1 MWRCSELS
9 LNGLDQ
15 QLVLVV
21 DDNEFNREGL
31 VLYLQN
37 QGMRTV
43 EAGDEQAGYEAAIRY
58 TPALAV
64 IDIVIPP
71 REGVATQTS
80 QSFGLSLV
88 RRLKE
93 ELPEMG
99 IVVFSAYEDRG
110 SEIWSLVRDGTRG
123 IAYLLKG
130 TRPARLLQHLEETRA
145 GHVIL
150 DPDAMTDPRRQAIE
164 LRAHLSEAERP
175 WVEWAV
181 AQIGTLSPRE
191 YDVAQRL
198 AASHNTT
205 GIAESFGIS
214 PRTVEHHVGNLYTKL
229 GLSDVE
235 EKAPSLRKSMLL
247 AKACM
252 LYELMEHDALKQTL

>member
-1 MWRCSELS
+1 MTT
-9 LNGLDQ
+9 NGLDP

-37 QGMRTV
+37 QGLRTV
-43 EAGDEQAGYEAAIRY
+43 EAGDEQAGYEVAMAH

-64 IDIVIPP
+64 VDIVIPP
-71 REGVATQTS
+71 REGVPTQTS

-88 RRLKE
+88 RRLKK

-130 TRPARLLQHLEETRA
+130 TRPARLLHHLEETRA

-150 DPDAMTDPRRQAIE
+150 DPDAMTDPRQQATE
-164 LRAHLSEAERP
+164 LRAHLSPAERP
-175 WVEWAV
+175 WVEYAV
-181 AQIGTLSPRE
+181 SQIPTLSPRE
-191 YDVAQRL
+191 YDVARRL

-205 GIAESFGIS
+205 GIAEALDIS
-214 PRTVEHHVGNLYTKL
+214 PRTVEHHVGNLYHKL
-229 GLSDVE
+229 GLGDVE
-235 EKAPSLRKSMLL
+235 EQAPTLRKSMLL

-252 LYELMEHDALKQTL
+252 LYELLEHDALRQTL